1 MMKRRY
7 RFMNYCEN
15 CYHLTNQERCPYCYS
30 TALREVHDDDYCF
43 LITQSAIWCEA
54 IKETLE
60 QHHITYECIQEM
72 GSGLSL
78 KVGPYLENY
87 HFYVPYHQ
95 YAQAQELMKRFEDSQ

>member
-1 MMKRRY
+1 MS
-7 RFMNYCEN
+7 
-15 CYHLTNQERCPYCYS
+15 LLPLS
-30 TALREVHDDDYCF
+30 SLREVHDDDYCF

-60 QHHITYECIQEM
+60 QHHIVYECIQEM

-87 HFYVPYHQ
+87 HFYVRSSIRTGTRIN
-95 YAQAQELMKRFEDSQ
+95 ETL